1 MEKILNL
8 LNIANTAIPKEK
20 KLITTSLA
28 KATWYL
34 KKGDPV
40 AIPTETVYGLAA
52 NIYDENAVKK
62 IFEIKKR
69 PAFNPLIVHVAS
81 IDSMKEVAV
90 NIPPIAYTLAEKF
103 WPGPLT
109 LILEKKST
117 ILDCITAGKKTVAVR
132 MPNHK
137 MTLELI
143 KRVGF
148 PLAAPSANPFGSISP
163 TSAQHVA
170 NYFKKELNVVL
181 DGGECEKGI
190 ESTIVGF
197 ENGKVILYRLG
208 VISKEMIEF
217 VVGEVELLNIDD
229 NQPKAPGML
238 LKHYAPKTKMI
249 MSEHPFKRANDMLG
263 SKIGLL
269 IFGNEKFTDSR
280 YTVKNLSENGDVAE
294 AAKNLYAHMHLLDEM
309 GLELIIAQ
317 KFPDA
322 GIGKSINDRLSRACW
337 SEMNYTS
344 TNIFSE

>member
-20 KLITTSLA
+20 KLITTSIS
-28 KATWYL
+28 KASWYL

-52 NIYDENAVKK
+52 NIYDEKAIKK

-69 PAFNPLIVHVAS
+69 PAFNPLIIHIAS
-81 IDSMKEVAV
+81 IDSIEDVAE
-90 NIPPIAYTLAEKF
+90 NIPPLAYELVKKF

-109 LILEKKST
+109 LILEKKNT
-117 ILDCITAGKKTVAVR
+117 ILDCITGGKKTVAVR
-132 MPNHK
+132 MPNHD

-143 KRVGF
+143 RRVGF

-170 NYFKKELNVVL
+170 NYFKNELNVVL
-181 DGGECEKGI
+181 DGGVCEKGI

-197 ENGKVILYRLG
+197 ENDKVILYRLG
-208 VISKEMIEF
+208 IISKEMIES
-217 VVGEVELLNIDD
+217 VVGEVELLNVDE

-249 MSEHPFKRANDMLG
+249 MSEYPIKCANEMLG

-269 IFGNEKFTDSR
+269 LFGNEDLPNSR
-280 YTVKNLSENGDVAE
+280 YIIKNLSEKGDVSE
-294 AAKNLYAHMHLLDEM
+294 AAKNLYANMHQLDEM

-317 KFPDA
+317 KFPDY